1 MNLKKIILLAIA
13 FSYGMMS
20 LAQGLNL
27 NLKNVSVKKA
37 MTELYQKTG
46 YSFVYE
52 AADLNTSREVTVN
65 ATSLEKA
72 IEQIL
77 AGQDVDY
84 KIQGKNIIVSHRVSR
99 TASAPDAK
107 RHTVTGS
114 ITDSKGE
121 PIIGASVKVRGT
133 NLGTVTDIDGNF
145 SMDVPEGSDLEISY
159 VGFRTQTVKSPGKQV
174 SVNLIEDTEALDEVV
189 VIGYGSRQKKDI
201 TTSISNIDSKD
212 IAKVVSMTPD
222 MSMQGTM
229 SGVQVIGN
237 EGDPNARTTVR
248 IRGINTWGISSPLY
262 VIDGIP
268 IMEYGAGVENDYWY
282 RGNINILSMIDPNDI
297 ESISVLKDAASAAIY
312 GLKASNGVI
321 LITTKKGFRN
331 QVRVNYSQRIGFE
344 NQWQRVKPLM
354 NTKQFV
360 DFYNA
365 LLDTDENRLQDE
377 DPSNK
382 PFFDPSDPKYIGN
395 GPTYDWQKA
404 SLTDNPMTQDYSVS
418 INGGGKSNDY
428 MASFSYA
435 DHDGVKLGNWM
446 KRYSGALKLNAD
458 VNDYVRFGTNIRVAY
473 GTSGNAPY
481 TPSLIEA
488 AQYSPWQ
495 PIYDE
500 NGFGGYAQTI
510 NGYVNG
516 IWDTTTLYGTNTKNN
531 FVGRQHYNYQD
542 NSSLRMMWNA
552 YLEIE
557 PIKNLKLRGTIDMDR
572 FTNSVNYFEY
582 GKANVLLWNG
592 VDPENSYAPGSVG
605 DYNERSVTNT
615 NFIYE
620 FNASYKFTLYKKH
633 NFDALFDITGQK
645 FRMKSNSASTLS
657 VASANKNL
665 HVIEGENQYTNA
677 STFQKREALAGF
689 LFRLSYNYD
698 QKYYV
703 DATIR
708 RDGSVRFARE
718 NRWGTFPGIS
728 AAWRISS
735 ERFMQKYRNWIDDI
749 KIRVSWGQLGNQE
762 VTSYAYLSRIGT
774 YPNYVFGNNPQNV
787 GRGYYS
793 SGAAAYLLA
802 NSDLKWEKTTTSNFG
817 IDFTFFHDFSGS
829 IEYYHKLTSGIL
841 EDIKLAPSV
850 GLVVQPSANIGSVR
864 NTGIE
869 INLNYSHS
877 IKDFN
882 FSVGGNFTTVRNRVV
897 KIEGGSPLILS
908 SSVGNI
914 EKGKPMGYLRGY
926 QLGGFFQTKEE
937 AQEYLK
943 KVNDVSYVKEY
954 ITAGDAWFKDIN
966 GAPKKEGEAYS
977 VGPDGIVDSYD
988 MTYLGKSL
996 PGYFYGFNLSANWHN
1011 FNFFAQFSGVGD
1023 VQKVN
1028 PVKSTFLTVGAA
1040 NTHTTDALNYW
1051 REDNK
1056 NALLPRLDAHF
1067 ACSPGRIAWIEDA
1080 DYLRLANIQ
1089 LGYTLPQSVYKCTNY
1104 IVKNCNLYLGISNL
1118 FTITGYSG
1126 LDPEDDYNPAPRIY
1140 YMGLNLTF

>member
-1 MNLKKIILLAIA
+1 MNLKKIILLAIV
-13 FSYGMMS
+13 FSYGMVS
-20 LAQGLNL
+20 LAQSLNL

-37 MTELYQKTG
+37 MAELYQKTG

-52 AADLNTSREVTVN
+52 AADLNTSREVSVN

-84 KIQGKNIIVSHRVSR
+84 KVQGKNIIVSHRVQNKPS
-99 TASAPDAK
+99 ASNGK
-107 RHTVTGS
+107 NHTVVGK
-114 ITDSKGE
+114 ITDKNGE
-121 PIIGASVKVRGT
+121 PIIGASVKVKGT

-145 SMDVPEGSDLEISY
+145 SMDVPDRSDLEISY
-159 VGFRTQTVKSPGKQV
+159 VGFQTQTVKSPGKQV
-174 SVNLIEDTEALDEVV
+174 SVNLIEDMEALDEVV

-268 IMEYGAGVENDYWY
+268 IKEYGAGVENDNWY
-282 RGNINILSMIDPNDI
+282 RGNINILAMIDPNDI

-321 LITTKKGFRN
+321 LITTKKGVRN

-354 NTKQFV
+354 NTKQFA

-377 DPSNK
+377 DPTNK
-382 PFFDPSDPKYIGN
+382 PFFDPSDPAYLGN
-395 GPTYDWQKA
+395 SPTYDWQKA

-458 VNDYVRFGTNIRVAY
+458 INDYVRFGTNIRVAY

-500 NGFGGYAQTI
+500 SGLGGYAQTI
-510 NGYVNG
+510 KGYVNG

-605 DYNERSVTNT
+605 DYYERSITNT

-620 FNASYKFTLYKKH
+620 FNANYKFTLYKKH

-645 FRMKSNSASTLS
+645 FHIKGSSCSTQS
-657 VASANKNL
+657 VTSLNK
-665 HVIEGENQYTNA
+665 HIHSIGGENQYTNA
-677 STFQKREALAGF
+677 GTFQQREALAGF
-689 LFRLSYNYD
+689 LFRLSYNYE
-698 QKYYV
+698 QKYYL
-703 DATIR
+703 DATVR

-735 ERFMQKYRNWIDDI
+735 EPFMQKYRNWIDDI
-749 KIRVSWGQLGNQE
+749 KIRTSWGQLGNQE
-762 VTSYAYLSRIGT
+762 VASYAYLATITTR
-774 YPNYVFGNNPQNV
+774 PNYVFGNNPLNI

-793 SGAAAYLLA
+793 SGAAAYGLA
-802 NSDLKWEKTTTSNFG
+802 NSDLKWEKTTTTNFG
-817 IDFTFFHDFSGS
+817 IDFTLFHDLSGS
-829 IEYYHKLTSGIL
+829 IEYYHKLTDGIL
-841 EDIKLAPSV
+841 ESVSLAPSAGFV
-850 GLVVQPSANIGSVR
+850 DQPSANIGSVR

-882 FSVGGNFTTVRNRVV
+882 LECQVCV
-897 KIEGGSPLILS
+897 
-908 SSVGNI
+908 
-914 EKGKPMGYLRGY
+914 
-926 QLGGFFQTKEE
+926 
-937 AQEYLK
+937 
-943 KVNDVSYVKEY
+943 
-954 ITAGDAWFKDIN
+954 
-966 GAPKKEGEAYS
+966 
-977 VGPDGIVDSYD
+977 
-988 MTYLGKSL
+988 
-996 PGYFYGFNLSANWHN
+996 
-1011 FNFFAQFSGVGD
+1011 
-1023 VQKVN
+1023 
-1028 PVKSTFLTVGAA
+1028 
-1040 NTHTTDALNYW
+1040 
-1051 REDNK
+1051 
-1056 NALLPRLDAHF
+1056 
-1067 ACSPGRIAWIEDA
+1067 
-1080 DYLRLANIQ
+1080 
-1089 LGYTLPQSVYKCTNY
+1089 
-1104 IVKNCNLYLGISNL
+1104 
-1118 FTITGYSG
+1118 
-1126 LDPEDDYNPAPRIY
+1126 
-1140 YMGLNLTF
+1140 